1 MNHKPLNLG
10 LGIDSADGFL
20 KTGQPIDTKNN
31 TSLNP
36 RFFRSFS
43 IPSQNFLVSLAPTVM
58 LKISLYPSVVT
69 PRTT

>member
-1 MNHKPLNLG
+1 MNDTPLDLG

-20 KTGQPIDTKNN
+20 KTGQPVDIKNN
-31 TSLNP
+31 TSFNP
-36 RFFRSFS
+36 RFFRSPCL
-43 IPSQNFLVSLAPTVM
+43 PSQNLLVSLAPTVM